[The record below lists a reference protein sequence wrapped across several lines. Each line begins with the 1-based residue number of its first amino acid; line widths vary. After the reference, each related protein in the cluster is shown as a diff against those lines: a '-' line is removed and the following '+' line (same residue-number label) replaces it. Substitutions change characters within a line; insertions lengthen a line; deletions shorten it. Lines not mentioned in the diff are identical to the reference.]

1 MNVFQRCA
9 SVRKSQIIKKRC
21 HWQRFFVF
29 GQVKIT

>member
-9 SVRKSQIIKKRC
+9 LARKNSDNKKRC

-29 GQVKIT
+29 G